1 MRLPEI
7 VRFKAED
14 GLLRALGEAARRE
27 RTTVAEY
34 LRRRVRS
41 ALEADG
47 VKLPTIKVASTRSP
61 RSNGRAG
68 AAGGKTR

>member
-41 ALEADG
+41 ALVADG
-47 VKLPTIKVASTRSP
+47 IKLPAIKP
-61 RSNGRAG
+61 RSGRAQEG
-68 AAGGKTR
+68 R